1 MYKGVICSVILA
13 FLFLSSCYDNGEALW
28 LEERTQIR
36 SYLQDQGITE
46 YTEDSA
52 AGYFYYLQTLQDT
65 TKDWPDMSEAV
76 EVSFRTTLLDG
87 TEVYSTYTNGE
98 TDTIQMSEAVAGW
111 QLAFQ
116 NFYVGDQV
124 VLILPSRLAYGK
136 KGVDRFIP
144 ENSPLIF
151 EIDLVQIHPHF

>member
-1 MYKGVICSVILA
+1 MYKSILCSTILSI
-13 FLFLSSCYDNGEALW
+13 LLLSSCYDDGENLW
-28 LEERTQIR
+28 MDERVQIR
-36 SYLQDQGITE
+36 SYLMDQGITE
-46 YTEDSA
+46 YTEDST
-52 AGYFYYLQTLQDT
+52 AGYFYYLQAAQDT
-65 TKDWPDMSEAV
+65 TKDWPDMAEAV
-76 EVSFRTTLLDG
+76 EVNFRTTLLDG
-87 TEVYSTYTNGE
+87 TEVYSTYTDGE

-136 KGVDRFIP
+136 KGVNGLIP

-151 EIDLVQIHPHF
+151 EIDLVEIHPHF